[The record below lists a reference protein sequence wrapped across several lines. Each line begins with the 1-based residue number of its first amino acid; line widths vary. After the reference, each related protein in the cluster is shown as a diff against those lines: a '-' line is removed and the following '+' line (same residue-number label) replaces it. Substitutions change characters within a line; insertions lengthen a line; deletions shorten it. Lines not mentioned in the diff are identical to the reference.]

1 MPYKLLKTRIR
12 ASVSTKFSLN
22 SALLHRIM
30 SHTLPSIPASAP
42 FQPEQITTLNQVI
55 PQLGRDQIIW
65 LEGFLSGIRN
75 QANQA
80 PQHSITAKPLEL
92 TILFGSES
100 GNAEGLADSMAQAT
114 KSAGW
119 RSRVLSMGDINA
131 QRLQGVENL
140 LVLVSTWGEGDP
152 PENAL
157 EFYNQFMGSDAPKLE
172 GTRFSVL
179 SLGDSSYEHF
189 CKMGKD
195 FDRRL
200 EELGG
205 QRLVNR
211 VDCDVDFDSDFDNW
225 KQSVLKAFEQLS
237 QTAAPSSV
245 LNSTAPA
252 AKAAYSRK
260 NPFPSQLKERVLLNG
275 AGSLKETVHLEFDL
289 AGSGL
294 DYTVGDAL
302 AVIPHNADSMVAAI
316 LDQTKL
322 APNSQVQI
330 KNEKL
335 SLGDALKKRLDI
347 TALSVP
353 VIKRYAELANS
364 EALNT
369 SLLPEN
375 KKALLEYIA
384 GREIIDLLID
394 YPVKQLQAND
404 LVSIM
409 RKLPPRLYSIA
420 SSLQAHPDEVHLT
433 VGVVRYNSHGRDRK
447 GVCSSFLADDLPV
460 GQTVDVFVSPNKHFK
475 LPGDAN
481 TPLIM
486 VGPGT
491 GIAPFRA
498 FIEERAATG
507 ATGKNWLFFGDQ
519 HYLTD
524 FLYQTEWQGYLKQ
537 GLLSKLDVAF
547 SRDQSEKVYVQDRM
561 LANSQELYQWLEEGA
576 YFCVCGDAS
585 RMAAD
590 VDQALHQVIESAG
603 KKSAEQ
609 AEEYVKQMKADKR
622 YLKDV
627 Y

>member
-1 MPYKLLKTRIR
+1 
-12 ASVSTKFSLN
+12 
-22 SALLHRIM
+22 M

-42 FQPEQITTLNQVI
+42 FPKEQLSTLNQVI
-55 PQLGRDQIIW
+55 PKLDRDQIIW

-75 QANQA
+75 QAHAGSQILVESK
-80 PQHSITAKPLEL
+80 QLEL

-100 GNAEGLADSMAQAT
+100 GNAEGLADNMAQAT

-119 RSRVLSMGDINA
+119 KSRVLSMGDIDA
-131 QRLQGVENL
+131 QRLQGIDNL

-157 EFYNQFMGSDAPKLE
+157 EFYKQFMGSDAPKLE

-205 QRLVNR
+205 QRLVKR
-211 VDCDVDFDSDFDNW
+211 VDCDVDFDTDFENW
-225 KQSVLKAFEQLS
+225 KQSVLKEFEQLS
-237 QTAAPSSV
+237 QTTASSLVNKSAAPV
-245 LNSTAPA
+245 
-252 AKAAYSRK
+252 AKEAYSRK

-275 AGSLKETVHLEFDL
+275 AGSRKETIHLEFDL

-302 AVIPHNADSMVAAI
+302 AVIPHNADSMVTAI

-330 KNEKL
+330 KSEKL

-369 SLLPEN
+369 LLLPEN
-375 KKALLEYIA
+375 KRALMEYIG

-394 YPVKQLQAND
+394 YPVKDLKAND
-404 LVSIM
+404 LVAIM

-475 LPGDAN
+475 LPDDPD

-498 FIEERAATG
+498 FIEDRAATG
-507 ATGKNWLFFGDQ
+507 AKGKNWLFFGDQ

-537 GLLSKLDVAF
+537 GLLTKLDVAF

-561 LANSQELYQWLEEGA
+561 LANSQELYQWLEKGA

-590 VDQALHQVIESAG
+590 VDRALHQVIEAAG
-603 KKSAEQ
+603 NKSAEQ
-609 AEEYVKQMKADKR
+609 AVEYVKQMKADKR

>member
-1 MPYKLLKTRIR
+1 
-12 ASVSTKFSLN
+12 
-22 SALLHRIM
+22 M

-42 FQPEQITTLNQVI
+42 FPKEQLSTLNQVI
-55 PQLGRDQIIW
+55 PKLARDQIIW

-75 QANQA
+75 QAHAGSQIPA
-80 PQHSITAKPLEL
+80 ESKQLEL

-100 GNAEGLADSMAQAT
+100 GNAEGLADNMAQAT

-119 RSRVLSMGDINA
+119 RSRVLSMGDIDA
-131 QRLQGVENL
+131 QRLRGIDNL

-205 QRLVNR
+205 QRLVKR
-211 VDCDVDFDSDFDNW
+211 VDCDVDFDTDFENW
-225 KQSVLKAFEQLS
+225 KQSVLKEFDQMD
-237 QTAAPSSV
+237 QTTASNSVNNNAAPV
-245 LNSTAPA
+245 
-252 AKAAYSRK
+252 AKEAYSRK

-275 AGSLKETVHLEFDL
+275 AGSQKETIHLEFDL

-302 AVIPHNADSMVAAI
+302 AVIPHNADSMVTAI

-322 APNSQVQI
+322 APNSQVQV
-330 KNEKL
+330 KSDKL

-364 EALNT
+364 EKLNAL
-369 SLLPEN
+369 LLPEN
-375 KKALLEYIA
+375 KKSLMEYIA

-394 YPVKQLQAND
+394 YPVKDLKAND
-404 LVSIM
+404 LVAIM

-420 SSLQAHPDEVHLT
+420 SSLHAHPDEVHLT

-460 GQTVDVFVSPNKHFK
+460 GQTVDVFVSSNKHFK
-475 LPGDAN
+475 LPDNPN

-507 ATGKNWLFFGDQ
+507 AKGKNWLFFGDQ

-537 GLLSKLDVAF
+537 GLLTKLDVAF

-561 LANSQELYQWLEEGA
+561 LANSKELYQWLEKGA

-590 VDQALHQVIESAG
+590 VDRALHQVIETAG
-603 KKSAEQ
+603 NKSAEQ
-609 AEEYVKQMKADKR
+609 AVDYVKQMKADKR